1 MAEPSAI
8 IITGAASGI
17 GRASA
22 QALAA
27 RSQPLA
33 LVDVN
38 APMLTQAVEW
48 CRSGPAR
55 VSGFPCDISDELAV
69 QRTYQEIR
77 NAFGTPATLVNCAGV
92 GRFAPFLDLPAAEWS
107 RMLNINVLGTVNF
120 TRAVLADMIA
130 ARTGLI
136 INVSSRMALDGL
148 PHTTAYAAS
157 KAAVVGL
164 SKSLAA
170 EVSKHGIKV
179 TLLLPGGTKTNIE
192 TPKHEGY
199 MEPQAIADA
208 IVYITENR
216 GAAWVRDLSV
226 LPLGF

>member
-1 MAEPSAI
+1 
-8 IITGAASGI
+8 
-17 GRASA
+17 
-22 QALAA
+22 
-27 RSQPLA
+27 
-33 LVDVN
+33 
-38 APMLTQAVEW
+38 
-48 CRSGPAR
+48 
-55 VSGFPCDISDELAV
+55 
-69 QRTYQEIR
+69 
-77 NAFGTPATLVNCAGV
+77 
-92 GRFAPFLDLPAAEWS
+92 
-107 RMLNINVLGTVNF
+107 MLNVNVLGTVNF

-148 PHTTAYAAS
+148 PNTTAYAAS

-179 TLLLPGGTKTNIE
+179 TLLMPGGTKTNIE

-199 MEPQAIADA
+199 MEPQAIAEA